1 MDVERRWFADFR
13 QQEIEEIRRR
23 QELVVVVDLWAA
35 TTNIVLMLGKKPARL
50 IIINDDKY
58 KAAKNLYKDSL
69 LIGQSYQIPKEEFA
83 AATNLPFDIQ
93 QVNIRDKLVLYTSFN
108 GARVLEAFS
117 MPEPGLVLICAFSN
131 CRAVANYLEKTDVPK
146 VTIVASGNLTG
157 EMGGLRFFEDW
168 IGAEILEKTL
178 KREQYDEAELLE
190 GIKKVIASQYPDR
203 PKSFL
208 EEEVWPFIFAPKSD
222 ILPTAF
228 VNSDGFVEVVNFGD
242 RSGS

>member
-1 MDVERRWFADFR
+1 MQVERRWFADFR
-13 QQEIEEIRRR
+13 QQEIKEIRRR

-69 LIGQSYQIPKEEFA
+69 
-83 AATNLPFDIQ
+83 
-93 QVNIRDKLVLYTSFN
+93 
-108 GARVLEAFS
+108 
-117 MPEPGLVLICAFSN
+117 
-131 CRAVANYLEKTDVPK
+131 CRAVANYLEKTDVSK

-157 EMGGLRFFEDW
+157 EMGGSR
-168 IGAEILEKTL
+168 
-178 KREQYDEAELLE
+178 
-190 GIKKVIASQYPDR
+190 
-203 PKSFL
+203 FL

-228 VNSDGFVEVVNFGD
+228 VNSEGFVEVVDYGN
-242 RSGS
+242 RSSR